1 MILRRQSTRN
11 NDAKLFDTPSKISK
25 PMAQVPSSGGDLN
38 QQIVKLQ
45 QENAQLKKRL
55 KEEQSRAFTESEA
68 LRQQIKEL
76 EALFSRPQR

>member
-1 MILRRQSTRN
+1 
-11 NDAKLFDTPSKISK
+11 
-25 PMAQVPSSGGDLN
+25 MAQVPSSGGDLN

-76 EALFSRPQR
+76 EALFARPQR